1 MERNDLIEAEG
12 EIIECFPK
20 PLWTVKLENG
30 HRLLGHVD
38 PKMQAE
44 ANQFLPGSR
53 VRVQLRVFD
62 LSVGRIVAH
71 LRGARV
77 SAVAT

>member
-1 MERNDLIEAEG
+1 MERNDLVEAEG

-20 PLWTVKLENG
+20 SLWTVRLENG
-30 HRLLGHVD
+30 HCLVGHLD
-38 PKMQAE
+38 PKMEAD
-44 ANQFLPGSR
+44 ANQFLISSR

-71 LRGARV
+71 LRDDRV
-77 SAVAT
+77 SVVAI